1 MYDYDKIY
9 KKIIKNAKK
18 NTDKNCYFSGFVSY
32 DDTPRRGVNGK
43 IVQGST
49 PEKFEIYIKK
59 LIKISKNQGKD
70 YLFITAWNE
79 WGEGAYLEPDSKYE
93 YAYLESLKKAIESVN
108 K

>member
-1 MYDYDKIY
+1 MI
-9 KKIIKNAKK
+9 
-18 NTDKNCYFSGFVSY
+18 
-32 DDTPRRGVNGK
+32 
-43 IVQGST
+43 
-49 PEKFEIYIKK
+49 EI
-59 LIKISKNQGKD
+59 SRNQGKD